1 MSLVALCSNACG
13 GSDSSAS
20 LAMQASAGSASI
32 PILGAG
38 SGSIASGAAAQ
49 AGAAALASAGA
60 FASAGSGGALA
71 SSAGKAGGAGA
82 TSASAG
88 AAAAGSG
95 GAQSA
100 TYDNCVDGELPDS
113 RDPQL
118 SGKPEQWKDSGGAI
132 DLVLPKLVLGWM
144 GERIWE
150 QSHDAWHNIRR
161 CRSTGG
167 AVPGGGASNAICSH
181 TELIPA
187 HAECSDA
194 EDGYQFLLVHRHML
208 TALRQSFPQHVELFQ
223 GFPHFPYNAT
233 DVPAEWQGRFGTG
246 WSAAILQTA
255 KTLED
260 IENQLSQFPT
270 EGDLGRFIQ
279 CGGMASGAS
288 SIHGALHF
296 KWVVNSS
303 PYSLGKQSV
312 NIDNYMFWKLHGW
325 IDEIWERYRVAKGL
339 APNEPKL
346 KDGLTA
352 QCREMHAL
360 SHAVSGATEQAKT
373 PLPVEHGE
381 FHEKVRP
388 ILEKTCASCHSET
401 SPEAGMSLG
410 GHISSADVV
419 KGLVNVAS
427 MRGGQFQRVLPGN
440 AQQSW
445 LYLKASGMAM
455 AAGCSGA
462 ACNAQVMPP
471 TGQVTLSATDLDTI
485 RQWISDGAPAPTP

>member
-1 MSLVALCSNACG
+1 MLGCALLRTRAAVLSRTRRPRAECECRERVDSGPRRQQPARSLRARPGASRDG
-13 GSDSSAS
+13 GAGQRGSFCDCQLSGSAG
-20 LAMQASAGSASI
+20 ASAGSA
-32 PILGAG
+32 GKAGVAG
-38 SGSIASGAAAQ
+38 SAPP
-49 AGAAALASAGA
+49 
-60 FASAGSGGALA
+60 SAGSP
-71 SSAGKAGGAGA
+71 
-82 TSASAG
+82 
-88 AAAAGSG
+88 AAGSG
-95 GAQSA
+95 GAPSA
-100 TYDNCVDGELPDS
+100 TYDNCVDGELVDS
-113 RDPQL
+113 RNPQL
-118 SGKPEQWKDSGGAI
+118 SGKPDQWKDSGGAI

-161 CRSTGG
+161 CKST
-167 AVPGGGASNAICSH
+167 AVATPGGGGSNAICSH

-194 EDGYQFLLVHRHML
+194 EDGYEFLLVHRHML
-208 TALRQSFPQHVELFQ
+208 TALRQSFPQHADLFQ
-223 GFPHFPYNAT
+223 GFPHFPYDAT
-233 DVPAEWQGRFGTG
+233 DVPAEWQSRFGTG
-246 WSAAILQTA
+246 WSAAIIQTA

-296 KWVVNSS
+296 KSGWVVNSS

-339 APNEPKL
+339 TPDDPKL
-346 KDGLTA
+346 KDGLTS

-360 SHAVSGATEQAKT
+360 SHAVSSSDHADPNT

-440 AQQSW
+440 AQPELAVFESLGHGDGSRLHGRSLQR
-445 LYLKASGMAM
+445 ASH
-455 AAGCSGA
+455 AADWAGDT
-462 ACNAQVMPP
+462 Q
-471 TGQVTLSATDLDTI
+471 LD
-485 RQWISDGAPAPTP
+485 